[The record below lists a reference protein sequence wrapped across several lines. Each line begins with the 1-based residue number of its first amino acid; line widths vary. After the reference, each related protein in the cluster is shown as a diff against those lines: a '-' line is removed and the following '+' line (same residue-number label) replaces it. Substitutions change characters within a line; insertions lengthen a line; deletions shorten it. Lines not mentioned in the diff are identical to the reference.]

1 MRIGILS
8 GLHSVLIFGAVAI
21 VASEPSMA
29 ADNGVR
35 PDFSGIWTF
44 YLEPGQSPFAGFGAP
59 QPPLPFTPV
68 GKARSEEYKKLL
80 GPENANAGAYC
91 VDYGMPL
98 MMEQAGGY
106 PIEFIQRPE
115 QLTIIYEVEG
125 ETRRIY
131 LAGQV
136 IPPEKRIPTREGYS
150 FGHWEGDTL
159 VVKTTDLADGED
171 QAHPHSDQAEILER
185 FSLGKD
191 AKGSKVL
198 FYEMTLTD
206 PIYYTQ
212 PIVVKK
218 KWAPLQDGYMITY
231 RCPEEFWLSLLD
243 TRREQLKAGKPVNA
257 RMSDVYKAYE
267 AKE

>member
-1 MRIGILS
+1 MRTGILVGLRS
-8 GLHSVLIFGAVAI
+8 GMVIGALAVVSGSGI
-21 VASEPSMA
+21 A
-29 ADNGVR
+29 ADKTPR
-35 PDFSGIWTF
+35 PDFSGVWTF
-44 YLEPGQSPFAGFGAP
+44 YVEPGQSPFAGFGGP
-59 QPPLPFTPV
+59 QPVLPFTPE
-68 GKARSEEYKKLL
+68 GKSRSEEYKKLL

-136 IPPEKRIPTREGYS
+136 IPDDKRIPTREGYS
-150 FGHWEGDTL
+150 FGHWDGNTL
-159 VVKTTDLADGED
+159 VVDTTGLADAED
-171 QAHPHSDQAEILER
+171 QAHPHSDQARIVER

-191 AKGSKVL
+191 AKGAKVL
-198 FYEMTLTD
+198 SYEMTLTD
-206 PIYYTQ
+206 AVYYTQ

-218 KWAPLQDGYMITY
+218 KWQPLKDGYIISY

-243 TRREQLKAGKPVNA
+243 TRREQLKAGKPANA